1 MSQATTFQ
9 KIMPNKIIQNITNMK
24 ETTVI
29 YILTAIT
36 IFIILASIAY
46 YCYYAGSLFNSSLT
60 VRSCNTIDAV
70 YGTINGRI
78 KSITSNDPQFG
89 HHLNEYYIKSAYNC
103 CSIGSYKNDY
113 VDICSLKNVI
123 KQGVRGLDFEI
134 YSIDDQPVVA
144 SSTMPSYY
152 IKETY
157 NYLPFSQVMNIIKNY
172 AFSASNAPNFGDP
185 ILIHLRI
192 KSTNQAMYQNFAKL
206 LQSYNSLL
214 LDKTYSFENQG
225 KNLGSVPLLKLLG
238 KIIIIVD
245 RTNNSFLECKD
256 FYEYVNMTSNS
267 IFMRGLHYYNIKYTP
282 DINELI
288 EFNKTG
294 MTIGMPD
301 KGANP
306 SNPSAVVLRENGCQL
321 IAMRYE
327 LIDVNIEESDAFFN
341 TNGYA
346 FVLKPERLR
355 YIPITISAPPQQDT
369 KLSYGTRTIS
379 SDFYKFNI

>member
-1 MSQATTFQ
+1 MSQSSTFQ
-9 KIMPNKIIQNITNMK
+9 KIMPNKIVENLSTMK
-24 ETTVI
+24 ETTII
-29 YILTAIT
+29 YILTGIT
-36 IFIILASIAY
+36 IFIILAAISY
-46 YCYYAGSLFNSSLT
+46 YCYYAGSLFNSSLP
-60 VRSCNTIDAV
+60 VRSCKTIDAV
-70 YGTINGRI
+70 YGTINGNL
-78 KSITSNDPQFG
+78 KSITANDPQFE
-89 HHLNEYYIKSAYNC
+89 HNLNEYYIKSAYNC
-103 CSIGSYKNDY
+103 CSIGSYRNDY
-113 VDICSLKNVI
+113 VDLCSLKDVL

-134 YSIDDQPVVA
+134 YSINDQPVVA
-144 SSTMPSYY
+144 TSTMESYY

-157 NYLPFSQVMNIIKNY
+157 NYLPFSDVMNMIKNY

-192 KSTNQAMYQNFAKL
+192 KSTNQAMYQNFANL

-225 KNLGSVPLLKLLG
+225 KNLGSVPILNLLG

-267 IFMRGLHYYNIKYTP
+267 IFMRALPYYDVKYTP

-288 EFNKTG
+288 EFNKLG
-294 MTIGMPD
+294 MTIGLPD
-301 KGANP
+301 KGTNP
-306 SNPSAVVLRENGCQL
+306 SNPSAVVLRETGSQM

-327 LIDVNIEESDAFFN
+327 LIDVNVEESDAFFN

-355 YIPITISAPPQQDT
+355 YIPVTIEAPPPQDPSV
-369 KLSYGTRTIS
+369 SYGTRTVS
-379 SDFYKFNI
+379 SDFYNFNI